1 MSGWTMA
8 LLAAVGGGGLLAV
21 AVALLKSGHPLRRLL
36 ATALQG
42 LCALAAVNVTGIFT
56 GVSLGLGWLTGGV
69 AMVLGLPGVTG
80 LLLARLLFF

>member
-1 MSGWTMA
+1 MSGWTVA

-21 AVALLKSGHPLRRLL
+21 AVALLKSKRPLRRLL

-42 LCALAAVNVTGIFT
+42 LCAMAAVNVTGIFT

-69 AMVLGLPGVTG
+69 AMLLGLPGVAG
-80 LLLARLLFF
+80 LLLARLLFL

>member
-1 MSGWTMA
+1 MSGWTIA

-21 AVALLKSGHPLRRLL
+21 AVALLKSKRPLRQLL

-69 AMVLGLPGVTG
+69 AMLLGLPGVAG
-80 LLLARLLFF
+80 LLLARLLFL

>member
-1 MSGWTMA
+1 MSGWTIA
-8 LLAAVGGGGLLAV
+8 LLAAIGGGGLLAV
-21 AVALLKSGHPLRRLL
+21 AVALLKSKQPLRRLL

-69 AMVLGLPGVTG
+69 AMLLGLPGVAG
-80 LLLARLLFF
+80 LLLARLLFL